1 MKWGRLEVTGGFLL
15 LITWINYL
23 DHQCILPLT
32 LVACLLHELGHYA
45 VIYLFGNSV
54 SRIRVTAIGAEL
66 TMTRTVGYLQ
76 EGIIALAGPGVNLLL
91 AVLFSFPE
99 WGRFFSGIN
108 LVLGC
113 FNLMPV
119 GSLDGGRTLRC
130 TLSMLLQPDTAIEL
144 GQRLDMG
151 FSILLTALGG
161 HLIWCEKNPTLL
173 LVAMWLLF
181 SRKNDKNGGNRS
193 CQTIHKRVK

>member
-1 MKWGRLEVTGGFLL
+1 MKWGQLEVTGGFLL
-15 LITWINYL
+15 LIAWINYL
-23 DHQCILPLT
+23 DEQCILPLT
-32 LVACLLHELGHYA
+32 LVACLLHELGHYGA
-45 VIYLFGNSV
+45 ICLSGNSV
-54 SRIRVTAIGAEL
+54 SRIRITAIGAEL
-66 TMTRTVGYLQ
+66 TMTRPAGYLQ

-130 TLSMLLQPDTAIEL
+130 TLSMLLHPDTAAEV
-144 GQRLDMG
+144 GEWLDTA

-161 HLIWCEKNPTLL
+161 CLLWREKNPTLL
-173 LVAMWLLF
+173 LVAVWLLSAEKMIKRGEIGLVRRF
-181 SRKNDKNGGNRS
+181 TNG
-193 CQTIHKRVK
+193 